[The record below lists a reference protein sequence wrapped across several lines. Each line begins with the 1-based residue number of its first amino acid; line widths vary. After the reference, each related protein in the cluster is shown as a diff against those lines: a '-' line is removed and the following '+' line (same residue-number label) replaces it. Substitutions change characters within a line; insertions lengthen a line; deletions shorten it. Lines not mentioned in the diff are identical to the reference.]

1 MSMLSFGVSSIPFI
15 FSIVL
20 SPSSALMSF
29 SKYSLS
35 IFKDDDV
42 FKRFFQSFIVFDSLR
57 CMCLFVSLEDI

>member
-20 SPSSALMSF
+20 SLSSALMSF

-35 IFKDDDV
+35 IFKDDYV
-42 FKRFFQSFIVFDSLR
+42 FKRFFQSFIVF
-57 CMCLFVSLEDI
+57 